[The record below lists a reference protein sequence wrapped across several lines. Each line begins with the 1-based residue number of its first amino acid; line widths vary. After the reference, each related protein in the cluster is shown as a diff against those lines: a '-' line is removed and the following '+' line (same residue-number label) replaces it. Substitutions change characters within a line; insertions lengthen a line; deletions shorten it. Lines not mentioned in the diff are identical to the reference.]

1 MNGFSAN
8 NLLLSL
14 PVKGCIWLF
23 ILFALSFFGAHV
35 IKLARE
41 GWQARRSP
49 PKDEPNDKT
58 DDKTDANTKKEA
70 PNPGTSQ
77 QPIYY
82 IVEKKRRR
90 PKQDYGEPKPIK
102 FQ

>member
-1 MNGFSAN
+1 MNGFFTN

-14 PVKGCIWLF
+14 PVKGCIWFFAIF
-23 ILFALSFFGAHV
+23 ILFFFSAHV
-35 IKLARE
+35 VKLAKE
-41 GWQARRSP
+41 GWLARR
-49 PKDEPNDKT
+49 KTDENQPNDKA
-58 DDKTDANTKKEA
+58 DADEKKET
-70 PNPGTSQ
+70 PNRSVSP
-77 QPIYY
+77 QPVYY